1 MDEEKQSPLDDNEKN
16 GQPDVP
22 ADDSMTGSQDAEKNE
37 TSSAGDD
44 LAMPDMDLPA
54 TGSEDNEQAESS
66 TDDAAELKEEQAE
79 AESEGL
85 SEVESEEK
93 SDTPEEELTADPDSA
108 SQPSA
113 NPDDWSDDDAEAAML
128 KMMEEDGGAE
138 TETSE
143 EQSTDSLSG
152 DSQPVVEKVAF
163 QPLRS
168 EGKPEAK
175 NLDMLMDVSL
185 PIAIE
190 LGRTAMAIEDIL
202 NLSPGSVVEL
212 DKLAGEP
219 VDLLVNNKL
228 LAKGEVVVIDE
239 NFGVRITRMVSP
251 QDRIRNLQ

>member
-1 MDEEKQSPLDDNEKN
+1 MDEEKQSPLDDKEKN
-16 GQPDVP
+16 GQPDAPV
-22 ADDSMTGSQDAEKNE
+22 DDSMTESQDAETKE

-54 TGSEDNEQAESS
+54 SDSKDQDQAESS
-66 TDDAAELKEEQAE
+66 ADDAAKPEEGQSE
-79 AESEGL
+79 A
-85 SEVESEEK
+85 K
-93 SDTPEEELTADPDSA
+93 SDTELKAVEEEPSADSDSA
-108 SQPSA
+108 SQPSD
-113 NPDDWSDDDAEAAML
+113 NPDDWNEDDAETAML
-128 KMMEEDGGAE
+128 KMMEDDAGAGK
-138 TETSE
+138 ETSE
-143 EQSTDSLSG
+143 TPSSAPLSD

-163 QPLRS
+163 QTLQP
-168 EGKPEAK
+168 EGKSEAK

-190 LGRTAMAIEDIL
+190 LGRTSMAIEDIL

-228 LAKGEVVVIDE
+228 LAKAEVVVIDE
-239 NFGVRITRMVSP
+239 NFGVRITSMVSP